1 LELDVSRISS
11 SSSSYCEDI
20 DVLEKEALKND
31 TLEEEALEVEAFEVE
46 ALEVEIGL

>member
-20 DVLEKEALKND
+20 DILEKEALED
-31 TLEEEALEVEAFEVE
+31 DALEEEALEIKAFEVE